1 VHHPSGLV
9 LKEIWKLEK
18 IIIFVGVTPLK
29 LATYY
34 AKSLRNRPDDS
45 DPL

>member
-1 VHHPSGLV
+1 MHYPAGLV

-18 IIIFVGVTPLK
+18 FIIFVEVIPLK
-29 LATYY
+29 LATYH

>member
-1 VHHPSGLV
+1 LHHPAGLV
-9 LKEIWKLEK
+9 LKDIWKLEK
-18 IIIFVGVTPLK
+18 FVIFVEVIPLK
-29 LATYY
+29 LATYH